1 MNIIIT
7 AIGTHAQDGS
17 FRVHGRGAIVDVIET
32 PNGEFLTHRAVALP
46 LGNSL
51 DRTPIACFVDR
62 RRALELAK
70 LELATRE
77 STI

>member
-17 FRVHGRGAIVDVIET
+17 FRVHGRGAIVDVIEAPSGDFT
-32 PNGEFLTHRAVALP
+32 VYRPVSLP

-51 DRTPIACFVDR
+51 DRTPLICVLHARD
-62 RRALELAK
+62 A
-70 LELATRE
+70 LATAKALLLTQE
-77 STI
+77 STT

>member
-7 AIGTHAQDGS
+7 AIGTHAHDGS
-17 FRVHGRGAIVDVIET
+17 FRVHGRGAIVDVIEAPSGDFT
-32 PNGEFLTHRAVALP
+32 VYRPVSLP

-51 DRTPIACFVDR
+51 DRTPWVLAPNER
-62 RRALELAK
+62 HALAFAK
-70 LELATRE
+70 LALAQQE